1 MSPTEVWNA
10 ISNTSTDIDIDKGM
24 VQLAT
29 TVGGCRTPTVSP
41 APTPMPTTLAQ
52 FSQSCEDQGMD
63 FITVKILTDNW
74 PEETSWNVHCA
85 QTSKTQC
92 SKNDYTPA
100 QAQSEVTTNDC
111 VDAGV
116 HVFTLLDAYGDGKFV
131 VVLCRIIPF

>member
-10 ISNTSTDIDIDKGM
+10 ISDTSTDIDIDKGM

-29 TVGGCRTPTVSP
+29 TVGGCRAPTVSP

-52 FSQSCEDQGMD
+52 FRQSCEEQGKD
-63 FITVKILTDNW
+63 FITVKILTDSW
-74 PEETSWNVHCA
+74 PQETSWHVDCA

-92 SKNDYTPA
+92 SKTDYTL
-100 QAQSEVTTNDC
+100 AQSEVTTNDC
-111 VDAGV
+111 VDAGA

-131 VVLCRIIPF
+131 AVLCL